1 VLYVLA
7 NSPPT
12 PALLVEFLPCGEAGI
27 TLLEGLR
34 AEVLG
39 HCCLAPSFLISYG
52 LNCFACPSNQVRP
65 VDSHAAATTE
75 NRSYVIRP
83 QPQPAETSQHP
94 AHEDELAVDH
104 RCGQLNKQQ
113 VTPSAKHYHCQK
125 QTYGLTHHC
134 PPVMFEAQNARRP
147 DFGSGWAEGPALFPL
162 DEPV

>member
-1 VLYVLA
+1 MRRSRNYPVGGPPDGGAGSLLSSPKFPDILWA
-7 NSPPT
+7 N
-12 PALLVEFLPCGEAGI
+12 LLRWPEQSSA
-27 TLLEGLR
+27 
-34 AEVLG
+34 A
-39 HCCLAPSFLISYG
+39 
-52 LNCFACPSNQVRP
+52 